1 MYRRY
6 FKRPLDI
13 VFALALLI
21 ALAPIYLIT
30 AVVIKLESKGPF
42 IFKQTRTGLNGKPF
56 TLYKFRSMAAL
67 NNIYDNTCTD
77 EVTRVGAFI
86 RKTSIDELP
95 QLINVIMGDMSF
107 IGPRPWIPEY
117 HKHMTAKQRR
127 RSDVRPGIT
136 GLAQSRGRNALTIN
150 EKIDFDLRYASHLSL
165 YEDLKVIF
173 FTLVTLYDKSTLHIG
188 KSGIHDEIME
198 LKKQQNNTLNESG
211 SQV

>member
-6 FKRPLDI
+6 IKRPLDI
-13 VFALALLI
+13 VFALVSLI
-21 ALAPIYLIT
+21 ALAPLYLIT
-30 AVVIKLESKGPF
+30 AAVIKLDSKGPV
-42 IFKQTRTGLNGKPF
+42 ILQQTRTGLNGKPF

-67 NNIYDNTCTD
+67 NNIYDNTSTD

-117 HKHMTAKQRR
+117 HKHMSARQRR

-136 GLAQSRGRNALTIN
+136 GLAQSRGRNALTIH

-173 FTLVTLYDKSTLHIG
+173 FTVVTLYDKSTLYIG
-188 KSGIHDEIME
+188 KSGIHDEVKE
-198 LKKQQNNTLNESG
+198 LKKQQVNQGAGQNG
-211 SQV
+211 

>member
-6 FKRPLDI
+6 IKRPLDI
-13 VFALALLI
+13 VFAFVLLI

-30 AVVIKLESKGPF
+30 AVVIKLESKGPV

-67 NNIYDNTCTD
+67 NNIYDNTSTD

-95 QLINVIMGDMSF
+95 QLINVITG
-107 IGPRPWIPEY
+107 
-117 HKHMTAKQRR
+117 HMTAKQRR

-173 FTLVTLYDKSTLHIG
+173 FTVVTLYDKSTLHIG

-198 LKKQQNNTLNESG
+198 LKKQQVNQGAGQNG
-211 SQV
+211 

>member
-1 MYRRY
+1 
-6 FKRPLDI
+6 
-13 VFALALLI
+13 
-21 ALAPIYLIT
+21 
-30 AVVIKLESKGPF
+30 
-42 IFKQTRTGLNGKPF
+42 
-56 TLYKFRSMAAL
+56 
-67 NNIYDNTCTD
+67 
-77 EVTRVGAFI
+77 
-86 RKTSIDELP
+86 
-95 QLINVIMGDMSF
+95 MGDMSF

-117 HKHMTAKQRR
+117 HKHMSAKQRR

-198 LKKQQNNTLNESG
+198 LKKQQVNQGAGQNG
-211 SQV
+211 